1 MQERVLEW
9 EMGSCKDSEHDTAEL
24 QAQDNQGLDQHSTF
38 KNTI

>member
-1 MQERVLEW
+1 MQEKLLEW
-9 EMGSCKDSEHDTAEL
+9 ETRSCKDSKHDAAEL